1 MDKPAANFPPR
12 LLLVDDDLPLREIL
26 QSRLESQGFEVRGVG
41 NGAQMR
47 HALDHAHYD
56 LIVLDL
62 MLPDESGLAV
72 CRRLRD
78 EGDETPVI
86 MLTAKGDE
94 IDPIVG
100 LETGADDYLPKP
112 VNSHELLSRV
122 RKVLRRMPP
131 PAAGAP
137 QAEGDIFEFGSYRL
151 DLGRRELRCEKE
163 VLRLTSRELAVLAAL
178 VRHPHQPV
186 SRDRLMSLVHGRDYE
201 IFERSIDVTI
211 ARLRKLLKDDPQ
223 QPCILQTVW
232 GIGYAFVP
240 PEPSR

>member
-1 MDKPAANFPPR
+1 MANR
-12 LLLVDDDLPLREIL
+12 ILVVDDEPTVTEVVERYLVREGYEVASAADGADGLRLAREWAP
-26 QSRLESQGFEVRGVG
+26 
-41 NGAQMR
+41 N
-47 HALDHAHYD
+47 